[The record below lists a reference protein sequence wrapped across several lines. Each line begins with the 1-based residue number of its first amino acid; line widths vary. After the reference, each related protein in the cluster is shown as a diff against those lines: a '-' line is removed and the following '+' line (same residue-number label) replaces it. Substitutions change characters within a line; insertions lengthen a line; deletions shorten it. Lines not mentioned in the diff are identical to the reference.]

1 MQYLTYERQSEEKKL
16 NFRMLYLIPVRTVG
30 LTVLRTEQSSEKPE
44 LKQARLDTFRSG
56 PSLKE

>member
-1 MQYLTYERQSEEKKL
+1 
-16 NFRMLYLIPVRTVG
+16 MLYLIPVRTVG

-44 LKQARLDTFRSG
+44 LKQARSDTFRSG